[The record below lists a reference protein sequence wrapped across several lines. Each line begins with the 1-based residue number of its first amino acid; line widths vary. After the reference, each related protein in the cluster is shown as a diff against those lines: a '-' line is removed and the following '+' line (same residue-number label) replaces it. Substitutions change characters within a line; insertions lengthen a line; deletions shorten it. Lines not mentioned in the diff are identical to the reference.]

1 MNHAVVHLVDDD
13 EAHLRA
19 LARLLTAQGFPVR
32 AHPSGEN
39 LLEALAGDARGC
51 VVADL
56 HMPGMDGL
64 GLQRALRETGIRMPV
79 VFLTGQGD
87 IPSTV
92 SAMREGAIDFLEKH
106 APSERLLDA
115 INRALERDR
124 LDSARQAEA
133 DFRAQRFSRL
143 TRREL
148 EVLREVVK
156 GLMNKQ
162 IAAALGVSERT
173 IKMHRTAI
181 SQKVGVHS
189 VAQLVTLT
197 REAGLFDE
205 PAAKAR

>member
-1 MNHAVVHLVDDD
+1 MNPAVVHLVDDD
-13 EAHLRA
+13 ESHLRA
-19 LARLLTAQGFPVR
+19 LARLLTAQGLLVR
-32 AHPSGEN
+32 AHASGQS
-39 LLEALAGDARGC
+39 LLEALAADARGC

-56 HMPGMDGL
+56 AMPGMDGL
-64 GLQRALRETGIRMPV
+64 VLQRALRDSGFRLPV
-79 VFLTGQGD
+79 VFLTGHGD

-92 SAMREGAIDFLEKH
+92 SAMRDGAVDFLEKH
-106 APSERLLDA
+106 APCEKLVDA
-115 INRALERDR
+115 INRALERGR
-124 LDSARQAEA
+124 LEIARQAEA
-133 DFRAQRFSRL
+133 DSRSQRFARL

-197 REAGLFDE
+197 REAGIFEEAVD
-205 PAAKAR
+205 

>member
-1 MNHAVVHLVDDD
+1 MNPAVVHVVDDD
-13 EAHLRA
+13 ESYLRA
-19 LARLLTAQGFPVR
+19 LARLLTTWGLPVR
-32 AHPSGEN
+32 AHASGEI
-39 LLEALAGDARGC
+39 LLQALAADARGC

-64 GLQRALRETGIRMPV
+64 GLQRALRESGIQMPV

-106 APSERLLDA
+106 APSEKLLEA

-133 DFRAQRFSRL
+133 DHRAQRFSRL

-205 PAAKAR
+205 PAAKAL

>member
-1 MNHAVVHLVDDD
+1 MNPVIVHLVDDD
-13 EAHLRA
+13 ESHLRA
-19 LARLLTAQGFPVR
+19 LARLLTAQGFLVR
-32 AHPSGEN
+32 AHPSGQS
-39 LLEALAGDARGC
+39 LLEALTGDARGC

-56 HMPGMDGL
+56 AMPDMDGL
-64 GLQRALRETGIRMPV
+64 VLQRALRESGFRLPV
-79 VFLTGQGD
+79 VFLTGHGD

-92 SAMREGAIDFLEKH
+92 SAMREGAVDFLEKH
-106 APSERLLDA
+106 APCEKLVDA
-115 INRALERDR
+115 INRALERLR
-124 LDSARQAEA
+124 LESARQAEA
-133 DFRAQRFSRL
+133 DSRTQRFARL

-173 IKMHRTAI
+173 IKMHRTSI

-197 REAGLFDE
+197 REAGIFGE
-205 PAAKAR
+205 PAE

>member
-1 MNHAVVHLVDDD
+1 MNPVIVHLVDDD
-13 EAHLRA
+13 ESHLRA
-19 LARLLTAQGFPVR
+19 LARLLTAQGFLVR
-32 AHPSGEN
+32 AHPSGQS
-39 LLEALAGDARGC
+39 LLEALTGDARGC

-56 HMPGMDGL
+56 AMPDMDGL
-64 GLQRALRETGIRMPV
+64 VLQRALRESGFRLPV
-79 VFLTGQGD
+79 VFLTGHGD

-92 SAMREGAIDFLEKH
+92 SAMRDGAVDFLEKH
-106 APSERLLDA
+106 APCEKLVDA
-115 INRALERDR
+115 INRALERLR
-124 LDSARQAEA
+124 LESARQAEA
-133 DFRAQRFSRL
+133 DSRTQRFARL

-173 IKMHRTAI
+173 IKMHRTSI

-197 REAGLFDE
+197 REAGIFGE
-205 PAAKAR
+205 PAE

>member
-1 MNHAVVHLVDDD
+1 MNPAIVHLVDDD
-13 EAHLRA
+13 ESHLRA
-19 LARLLTAQGFPVR
+19 LARLLTAQGFLVR
-32 AHPSGEN
+32 AHASGKS
-39 LLEALAGDARGC
+39 LLEAMATDARGC

-56 HMPGMDGL
+56 DMPGMDGL
-64 GLQRALRETGIRMPV
+64 VLQRALRESGFYLPV
-79 VFLTGQGD
+79 VFLTGHGD

-92 SAMREGAIDFLEKH
+92 SAMREGAVDFLEKH
-106 APSERLLDA
+106 APSDKLIDA
-115 INRALERDR
+115 INRALERGR
-124 LDSARQAEA
+124 LEIARRVEA
-133 DFRAQRFSRL
+133 DSRAQRFARL

-197 REAGLFDE
+197 REARLFE
-205 PAAKAR
+205 ETAE

>member
-1 MNHAVVHLVDDD
+1 MNPAVVHLVDDD
-13 EAHLRA
+13 ESYLRA
-19 LARLLTAQGFPVR
+19 LARLLTAQGILVR
-32 AHPSGEN
+32 AHASGQS
-39 LLEALAGDARGC
+39 LLEALAADARGC

-56 HMPGMDGL
+56 AMPGMDGL
-64 GLQRALRETGIRMPV
+64 VLQRALRDSGFRLPV
-79 VFLTGQGD
+79 VFLTGHGD

-92 SAMREGAIDFLEKH
+92 SAMREGAVDFLEKH
-106 APSERLLDA
+106 APREKLVDA
-115 INRALERDR
+115 INRALERGR
-124 LDSARQAEA
+124 LECARQAEA
-133 DFRAQRFSRL
+133 DSRSQRFARL

-197 REAGLFDE
+197 REAGIFEEAVD
-205 PAAKAR
+205 

>member
-1 MNHAVVHLVDDD
+1 MNSAIVHLVDDD
-13 EAHLRA
+13 ESHLRA
-19 LARLLTAQGFPVR
+19 LARLLTAQGLLVR
-32 AHPSGEN
+32 AHGSGES
-39 LLEALAGDARGC
+39 LLEALAADARGC
-51 VVADL
+51 IVADL
-56 HMPGMDGL
+56 DMPGMDGL
-64 GLQRALRETGIRMPV
+64 DLQRALRESGYLLPV
-79 VFLTGQGD
+79 VFLTGHGD

-92 SAMREGAIDFLEKH
+92 SAMREGAVDFLEKH
-106 APSERLLDA
+106 APSEKLLDA
-115 INRALERDR
+115 INRALERWR
-124 LDSARQAEA
+124 LESARQAEA
-133 DFRAQRFSRL
+133 DTRAQRFARL

-197 REAGLFDE
+197 REAGLFGE
-205 PAAKAR
+205 TAE

>member
-1 MNHAVVHLVDDD
+1 MNPAVVHLVDDD
-13 EAHLRA
+13 ESHLRA
-19 LARLLTAQGFPVR
+19 LARLLTAQGLLVR
-32 AHPSGEN
+32 AHASGQS
-39 LLEALAGDARGC
+39 LLEALAADARGC

-56 HMPGMDGL
+56 AMPGMDGL
-64 GLQRALRETGIRMPV
+64 VLQRALRDSGFRLPV
-79 VFLTGQGD
+79 VFLTGHGD

-92 SAMREGAIDFLEKH
+92 SAMRDGAVDFLEKH
-106 APSERLLDA
+106 APCEKLVDA
-115 INRALERDR
+115 INRALERLR
-124 LDSARQAEA
+124 LESARQAEA
-133 DFRAQRFSRL
+133 DSRTQRFARL

-173 IKMHRTAI
+173 IKMHRTSI

-197 REAGLFDE
+197 REAGIFGE
-205 PAAKAR
+205 PAE